1 MWITVDILIS
11 YPLCITRILD
21 IHKKGE
27 ISTNLFTAYPRIFSS
42 YSQGLPTYVNKSVDN
57 FYYKYYILGRVI

>member
-27 ISTNLFTAYPRIFSS
+27 ISTNLPTAYPRIFSS
-42 YSQGLPTYVNKSVDN
+42 YSQGLPT
-57 FYYKYYILGRVI
+57 